1 MSPAS
6 AKAAS
11 ILAETAS
18 RESAEPERASSMAE
32 SADPRASSAERTPEA
47 AWESAWGMEAPSG
60 AVVSRSPWAP
70 ESSDEA
76 EPTREA

>member
-1 MSPAS
+1 M
-6 AKAAS
+6 
-11 ILAETAS
+11 T
-18 RESAEPERASSMAE
+18 E